1 MLKYLPVFRCTKYY
15 LILFFTTLISCKQN
29 NKLEIIKSIP
39 EDETL
44 SLKYEVLNQLIKEDS
59 INSHSKNFVYSK
71 AVLPISIIS
80 KRDEERTLG
89 LDLKYDSLFRV
100 EDSSFYK
107 IQEKIDYRFKLDS
120 SKIHSKIQYVTAE
133 EFYNMRNNG
142 VEKFWTNF
150 NKRFEGK
157 CMRGYS
163 VPFFT
168 KDKTICVV
176 QTSTSCGMFDGY
188 KFTVIYRKI
197 SGKWT
202 IIRSYDYSVT

>member
-1 MLKYLPVFRCTKYY
+1 M
-15 LILFFTTLISCKQN
+15 ILFFTALISCKQN
-29 NKLEIIKSIP
+29 KKLEIIKSIP
-39 EDETL
+39 EDEIL

-59 INSHSKNFVYSK
+59 IASHFNNFVYSK
-71 AVLPISIIS
+71 GTLPVTIINDI
-80 KRDEERTLG
+80 DEERPLG
-89 LDLKYDSLFRV
+89 LDLKYDSLFKA

-107 IQEKIDYRFKLDS
+107 TQEKTDYRFKLDS

-133 EFYNMRNNG
+133 ELYNMRSNG

-157 CMRGYS
+157 CVKVYS

-176 QTSTSCGMFDGY
+176 QNSTSCGILAADGSTAIY
-188 KFTVIYRKI
+188 KKVD
-197 SGKWT
+197 GKWI
-202 IIRSYDYSVT
+202 IIRSYDHWVS